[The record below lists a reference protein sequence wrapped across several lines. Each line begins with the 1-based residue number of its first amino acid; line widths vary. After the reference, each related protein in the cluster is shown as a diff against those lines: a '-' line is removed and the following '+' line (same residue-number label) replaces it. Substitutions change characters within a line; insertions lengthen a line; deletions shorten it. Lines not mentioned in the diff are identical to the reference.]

1 MNMDRLAFVFS
12 GQADLEP
19 GIRELIEDSPEAM
32 HVIAAC
38 DRIRPDTSVQIF
50 FGNESE
56 FRQPSIAQPCLYAM
70 ELAAAA
76 ALREH
81 GITASAAAGYSIGS
95 P

>member
-1 MNMDRLAFVFS
+1 MDRLAFVFS

-50 FGNESE
+50 FGNI
-56 FRQPSIAQPCLYAM
+56 QY
-70 ELAAAA
+70 
-76 ALREH
+76 
-81 GITASAAAGYSIGS
+81 
-95 P
+95 